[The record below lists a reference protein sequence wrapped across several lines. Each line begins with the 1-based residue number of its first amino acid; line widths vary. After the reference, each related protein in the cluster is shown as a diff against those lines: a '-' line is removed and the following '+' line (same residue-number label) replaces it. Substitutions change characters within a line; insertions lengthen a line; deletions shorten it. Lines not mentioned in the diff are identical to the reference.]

1 MNIKAKPNSM
11 TDQAA
16 LDAIVDTLYAQIKDL
31 SATAAVDLIDEQAGH
46 VIGKLLTRISST
58 YGFKIL
64 NRFPEDRAEAIAKS
78 HPSPGSERWL
88 HTRQYLEDS
97 IGRLME
103 KPCCVIKSG
112 TSVRDTIEEVR
123 RLVNGGNPM
132 TYVYV
137 TDEKEVLQGIVVLRD
152 LMLASPDQTIDEVSI
167 DKPFYL
173 KPETSISDA
182 MQATVRRHFPVYPV
196 CDDKLRLV
204 GTVKGN
210 LLFEEHAFNLSAQS
224 GRMVG
229 VVKEERLHTPWFTSL
244 KYRHPWLQ
252 FNLLTAFLAAAVIS
266 MFEDTITQLVLLVAF
281 LPVLAGQSGNTG
293 CQSLAI
299 TLRSMALDDF
309 KKGSLGVSIRKESIL
324 GLANGVLVG
333 ITAGTAMFL
342 YAWINDSSSA
352 LLLALVVFLAMVGSC
367 LVSSITGV
375 VVPTT
380 LKHFGADP
388 STASSIFL
396 TTFTDIASLGLFLW
410 CASVIVL

>member
-103 KPCCVIKSG
+103 KPCCIIKSG

-293 CQSLAI
+293 CQSL
-299 TLRSMALDDF
+299 
-309 KKGSLGVSIRKESIL
+309 
-324 GLANGVLVG
+324 
-333 ITAGTAMFL
+333 
-342 YAWINDSSSA
+342 
-352 LLLALVVFLAMVGSC
+352 
-367 LVSSITGV
+367 
-375 VVPTT
+375 
-380 LKHFGADP
+380 
-388 STASSIFL
+388 
-396 TTFTDIASLGLFLW
+396 
-410 CASVIVL
+410 